1 LKATRIA
8 AFQNEENV
16 GGVCFQ
22 NTSEKCLGF
31 RGEIVG
37 ALEPEDGGFGS
48 TGPDVEFL
56 ATVS

>member
-1 LKATRIA
+1 LEATRIA

-16 GGVCFQ
+16 RGVCFQ
-22 NTSEKCLGF
+22 NASEKCLSF

-37 ALEPEDGGFGS
+37 AFEPEDGGFGA

-56 ATVS
+56 TTIP